1 MRTLDY
7 EILKKCGHGAY
18 GEVWIARNRAG
29 ALVAL
34 KTIEK
39 SEQIEKELAG
49 LRCYSRI
56 ADSPHLIRLF
66 HIGEIGNTLYYT
78 MELADNIGSEELY
91 IPATLGNLLKQ
102 KKRFFPTETVELGE
116 KLLSGL
122 ESLHQAGKHSLCP

>member
-1 MRTLDY
+1 MIDIPDY

-78 MELADNIGSEELY
+78 M
-91 IPATLGNLLKQ
+91 
-102 KKRFFPTETVELGE
+102 
-116 KLLSGL
+116 
-122 ESLHQAGKHSLCP
+122 